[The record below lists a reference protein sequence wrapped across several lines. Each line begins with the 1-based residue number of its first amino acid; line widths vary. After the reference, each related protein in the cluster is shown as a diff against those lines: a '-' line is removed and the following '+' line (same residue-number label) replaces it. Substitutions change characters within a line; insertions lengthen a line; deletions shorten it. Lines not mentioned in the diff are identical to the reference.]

1 MPESRCPSPAFDTS
15 LPHSSVEQ
23 VPSHPA
29 QSPMAAAPDTLFLD
43 FQRALAGQ
51 YSIEREL
58 GRGGMGVVYLAREVR
73 LDRPV
78 AIKVLP
84 PALAARGD
92 LRERFLREART
103 AARLSHP
110 NVVPIFRVDEAG
122 EFVYFA
128 MAFVDGETLGERI
141 RGRGPVTPHEGARVL
156 REVAWALAYA
166 HRGGVVHR
174 DVKPD
179 NILLERG
186 SGRALVSDF
195 GIAWQTTGVDQ
206 GPAAG
211 PSFSGTPYFMSPE
224 QALGEP
230 VDGRSDLYSLGVV
243 AYLMLSG
250 RLPFEAATAQQAVAM
265 SVTRDAPPLAA
276 AAPGLPARLAL
287 AIDRC
292 LARDPGAR
300 WPSAEA
306 FAEALEQSAERPRDI
321 PAPIRVWLSKS
332 EGQQGRAQIAAGLY
346 VTAGL
351 TTGAVAA
358 GAPIIAAAVPFA
370 IGGLVGTMLLSR
382 VRRVL
387 AAGYGLEDIR
397 LGLRQH
403 VERRR
408 EEIAF
413 EYGPE
418 PSTLM
423 RRIRTGFYCALG
435 SLVVGTMGAAVIG
448 AHPSALA
455 VAATIATTVAGG
467 IGFARLANAIRDSR
481 VRRFGGWRL
490 KFWNGKAGER
500 AIRLAGFG
508 LRHRALP
515 GEAMHHPTEV
525 VIGRATEGLL
535 AKLPKAQRQ
544 ELRGVGEIVRRL
556 EEHAGSVRAHIV
568 KLDESLAELA
578 AHRPGSE
585 SRSLGAGDPSRAP
598 GTADAVRRQ
607 HDDTLARVRAAK
619 QEAESRLAQ
628 IVASLES
635 IRLHLLRL
643 HAGAGSVRELTVDLD
658 AAAAI
663 DSDLARSAEAQ
674 REVESM
680 LGERPPSPGIE
691 RALPSPV

>member
-1 MPESRCPSPAFDTS
+1 MSSS
-15 LPHSSVEQ
+15 L
-23 VPSHPA
+23 
-29 QSPMAAAPDTLFLD
+29 APDTLFLD
-43 FQRALAGQ
+43 FQRAVAGQ
-51 YSIEREL
+51 YSLEREL
-58 GRGGMGVVYLAREVR
+58 GRGGMGVVYLAREVQ
-73 LDRPV
+73 LDRLV

-84 PALAARGD
+84 PALAARPE

-103 AARLSHP
+103 AAKLSHP
-110 NVVPIFRVDEAG
+110 NIVPIFRVDVAG
-122 EFVYFA
+122 EFVFFA
-128 MAFVDGETLGERI
+128 MAYVNGQTLGERI
-141 RGRGPVTPHEGARVL
+141 RSRGPLTPHEGARML

-166 HRGGVVHR
+166 HQSGVVHR
-174 DVKPD
+174 DIKPD

-186 SGRALVSDF
+186 GARALVSDF
-195 GIAWQTTGVDQ
+195 GIAWLTAGESGHDRGPLINQ
-206 GPAAG
+206 GAT
-211 PSFSGTPYFMSPE
+211 SFSGTPYFMSPE

-250 RLPFEAATAQQAVAM
+250 RLPFEATSAQQAVAM
-265 SVTRDAPPLAA
+265 CVTRDAPPLAS
-276 AAPGLPARLAL
+276 AAPGLPARLTL

-292 LARDPGAR
+292 LAREPGAR

-332 EGQQGRAQIAAGLY
+332 EGHQTRAQAVAAVY

-351 TTGAVAA
+351 TTGVAAA
-358 GAPIIAAAVPFA
+358 GAPVLAVGVPL
-370 IGGLVGTMLLSR
+370 LVGGVVTSVLLSR

-397 LGLRQH
+397 MGLRQH

-408 EEIAF
+408 EELAF

-423 RRIRTGFYCALG
+423 RRMRTGLYWM
-435 SLVVGTMGAAVIG
+435 MGAMAGGTV
-448 AHPSALA
+448 SAALAGGDFGRPEIA
-455 VAATIATTVAGG
+455 VAAIVAVASGTG
-467 IGFARLANAIRDSR
+467 VAKLLNHLRESR

-490 KFWNGKAGER
+490 RFWNGKLAER
-500 AIRLAGFG
+500 AVRMAGVG

-515 GEAMHHPTEV
+515 GEIMHHPTEV
-525 VIGRATEGLL
+525 VIGRATESLIE
-535 AKLPKAQRQ
+535 KLPKAQRQ
-544 ELRGVGEIVRRL
+544 ELRGVGEIVHRL
-556 EEHAGSVRAHIV
+556 EAHAGSVRAHIR

-578 AHRPGSE
+578 AHHPGSE
-585 SRSLGAGDPSRAP
+585 SRSLAAASESGFTDSSA
-598 GTADAVRRQ
+598 AVREQ
-607 HDDTLARVRAAK
+607 HDDTVARVRAAK
-619 QEAESRLAQ
+619 QHAESRLAQ

-643 HAGAGSVRELTVDLD
+643 HAGAGTVRELTVDLE

-663 DSDLARSAEAQ
+663 DDDLARSAAAQKEVEAILGAERPSNVGLE
-674 REVESM
+674 REV
-680 LGERPPSPGIE
+680 
-691 RALPSPV
+691 ASPV